1 MKLLDSRNDFVLLL
15 LHADPPVIYMMDW
28 VFRNPSPAPW
38 LLLQALRRR
47 RCHVL
52 VQLSWTHESAD
63 MAARLA
69 GRVARYAR
77 RYPGHEITI
86 LTNTPEEREAV
97 TARGLDALYC
107 NGAAFLSPSMFF
119 PLPGCRKEFRA
130 IYDAVVSPYK
140 RHELAREVENLAL
153 ITYRKPTSTRAHI
166 RSTLAALGDAAWLNG
181 RPDGK
186 LEWFDQAAVNRNI
199 NRARVGLCLSAV
211 EGFMYA
217 STQYLLAGLPVVTT
231 PSAGGRHVFYEP
243 DYVRTVDEDPAVVAA
258 AVQAFCAAPPDPR
271 HIRQRTLQKF
281 AEHRG
286 RFLERMRD
294 LVAGRDPQGVWRDGW
309 PEGLPHKLH
318 GGDYTLRENFAALR
332 GPGRPAPWRA
342 GAGTVQRR

>member
-1 MKLLDSRNDFVLLL
+1 MKLPNFSNEALLL

-28 VFRNPSPAPW
+28 VFRSPSPAPW

-52 VQLSWTHESAD
+52 VQLSWTHESAG
-63 MAARLA
+63 MTARLEK
-69 GRVARYAR
+69 RVLRYTR

-86 LTNTPEEREAV
+86 LANTPAEQQAV
-97 TARGLDALYC
+97 ASRGLEALYC
-107 NGAAFLSPSMFF
+107 SGAVFLSPSVFY
-119 PLPGCRKEFRA
+119 PIPDCRKEFRA

-153 ITYRKPTSTRAHI
+153 ITYRKATSTRAHI

-186 LEWFDQAAVNRNI
+186 LEWFDQPAVNRNL

-211 EGFMYA
+211 EGMMFA
-217 STQYLLAGLPVVTT
+217 SAQYLLAGLPVVTT
-231 PSAGGRHVFYEP
+231 PSAGGRHVFYER
-243 DYVRTVDEDPAVVAA
+243 DYVRTVAENPAAVAA
-258 AVQAFCAAPPDPR
+258 AVEEFCAAPPDPA

-281 AEHRG
+281 SEHRG

-294 LVAGRDPQGVWRDGW
+294 LVAGRDPDGIWKNGW
-309 PEGLPHKLH
+309 PEALPHKLD
-318 GGDYTLRENFAALR
+318 GGRFSLRENLAAV
-332 GPGRPAPWRA
+332 GRPGQIAPWLA
-342 GAGTVQRR
+342 DGTLVQDG